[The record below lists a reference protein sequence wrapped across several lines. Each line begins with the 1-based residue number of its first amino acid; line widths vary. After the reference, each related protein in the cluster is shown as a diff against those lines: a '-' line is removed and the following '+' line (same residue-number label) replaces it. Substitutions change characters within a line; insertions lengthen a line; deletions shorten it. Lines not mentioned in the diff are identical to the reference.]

1 MQYEEIKLELSLS
14 GVHVTTKG
22 IDCIDEFFP
31 WEDEE
36 RLLKV
41 VNALNHVC
49 DPEARFSL
57 TDKGK
62 KLTE

>member
-1 MQYEEIKLELSLS
+1 MQYATITLEVHKSGIRVTCKEIE
-14 GVHVTTKG
+14 G
-22 IDCIDEFFP
+22 IDEFVNRG
-31 WEDEE
+31 DEE

-41 VNALNHVC
+41 INAINHVC

>member
-1 MQYEEIKLELSLS
+1 MQNEAIKLELSCS
-14 GVHVTTKG
+14 GVHVTTNG
-22 IDCIDEFFP
+22 TDGIDEFFP
-31 WEDEE
+31 WEDKE
-36 RLLKV
+36 RLRKV
-41 VNALNHVC
+41 VNVLNRGY

>member
-1 MQYEEIKLELSLS
+1 MQNKEIKLELSPS
-14 GVHVTTKG
+14 CVHVTTNG
-22 IDCIDEFFP
+22 TDGIDEFFP

-36 RLLKV
+36 RLRKV
-41 VNALNHVC
+41 VNALNRGY